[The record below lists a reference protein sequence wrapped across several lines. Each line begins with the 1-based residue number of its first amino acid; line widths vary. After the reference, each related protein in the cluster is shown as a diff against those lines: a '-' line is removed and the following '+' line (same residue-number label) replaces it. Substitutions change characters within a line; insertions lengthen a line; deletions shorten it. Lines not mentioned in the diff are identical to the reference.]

1 MRVSDFEIKN
11 LENPLRNPHCIVTL
25 DPWINV
31 GNVGKNVVRRLSK
44 MYSIAHVGELLN
56 PSKFYDFTR
65 YRPEIFIKAGIKS
78 TKIPNTNVSL
88 IKDFHDRDLV
98 IIEILEPHALAEKFN
113 NSLLI
118 LFEQLKIERYIL
130 LGSMYDSVPHTRPLT
145 VTGSTKGWEVPFPD
159 DVKIS
164 ESSYVGPT
172 SSISQIGE
180 RVQRELKIETLSL
193 IVHLPLYLKIDDDYL
208 GAAKLLSVLSSLYG
222 FSNYLPE
229 LGMGEKQYSQVD
241 SAILANPSLK
251 SMIKKFEENY
261 DKSNAHSESD
271 PPDLSPDVEQFLKDV
286 ARKPNND

>member
-1 MRVSDFEIKN
+1 MHVSDFEIKN
-11 LENPLRNPHCIVTL
+11 LENPLRNPHCIATL
-25 DPWINV
+25 APWINV
-31 GNVGKNVVRRLSK
+31 GNVGKNVVRRLSE
-44 MYSIAHVGELLN
+44 MYSMVHIGNLLN
-56 PSKFYDFTR
+56 PSNFYDFTR
-65 YRPEIFIKAGIKS
+65 YRPEIFIKTGLKS

-113 NSLLI
+113 DSLLM

-145 VTGSTKGWEVPFPD
+145 VTGSSKGWDESFPD

-172 SSISQIGE
+172 SLISRIGE

-193 IVHLPLYLKIDDDYL
+193 IVHLPLYLKIDDDYF
-208 GAAKLLSVLSSLYG
+208 GASKLLSVLSSLYG
-222 FSNYLPE
+222 FSNNLPE

-241 SAILANPSLK
+241 SAISANPSLK

-261 DKSNAHSESD
+261 DKSNVDTEIKPA
-271 PPDLSPDVEQFLKDV
+271 DLSPDIEQFLKDV

>member
-11 LENPLRNPHCIVTL
+11 LKNPLRNPHCIATL
-25 DPWINV
+25 APWINV
-31 GNVGKNVVRRLSK
+31 GNVGKNVVRRLSE
-44 MYSIAHVGELLN
+44 MYSIDRIGDLLN
-56 PSKFYDFTR
+56 PSNFYDFTR
-65 YRPEIFIKAGIKS
+65 YRPEIFVKAGLKS

-88 IKDFHDRDLV
+88 IKDFPDRDLV

-113 NSLLI
+113 DSLLI

-145 VTGSTKGWEVPFPD
+145 VTGSAKGWDGPSPA

-193 IVHLPLYLKIDDDYL
+193 IVHLPLYLKIDDDYF

-222 FSNYLPE
+222 FSNNLPE

-241 SAILANPSLK
+241 SAISANPSLK

-261 DKSNAHSESD
+261 DKNSVHTEIKS
-271 PPDLSPDVEQFLKDV
+271 PDLSPDIEQFLKDV

>member
-113 NSLLI
+113 DSRLEKLSKHI
-118 LFEQLKIERYIL
+118 LFHEKPELLDQKEKEKIAYNLAARVTSANKQPWRTIDDAIREL
-130 LGSMYDSVPHTRPLT
+130 ASGK
-145 VTGSTKGWEVPFPD
+145 VTGKLSHKEMDQYEDFYQ
-159 DVKIS
+159 KIS
-164 ESSYVGPT
+164 SDCT
-172 SSISQIGE
+172 
-180 RVQRELKIETLSL
+180 KIL
-193 IVHLPLYLKIDDDYL
+193 
-208 GAAKLLSVLSSLYG
+208 
-222 FSNYLPE
+222 
-229 LGMGEKQYSQVD
+229 
-241 SAILANPSLK
+241 
-251 SMIKKFEENY
+251 
-261 DKSNAHSESD
+261 
-271 PPDLSPDVEQFLKDV
+271 EQ
-286 ARKPNND
+286 NS